1 MLQAMGSQSV
11 GYNWDTELKLTELVP
26 DGSIWGC
33 LFVAS
38 SLVCGHPNL
47 KIYIN
52 FGEGWDWRVLDKH
65 LKQFWLQCDLP
76 RSLVWWQ
83 ILIWKN
89 YKFLFKIFIFSLFFP
104 LSGTCMHIFCSCPT
118 VFGIIISFFQS
129 LFSLLFSFWG
139 FYWYSLKHRESL
151 LYLCT
156 VT

>member
-11 GYNWDTELKLTELVP
+11 GYNWDTELKWTEPVP
-26 DGSIWGC
+26 AGSIWGC

-38 SLVCGHPNL
+38 SLVCRHPNL

-52 FGEGWDWRVLDKH
+52 SGEQWGWRVLDKH
-65 LKQFWLQCDLP
+65 LKQFWLQCYLP

-89 YKFLFKIFIFSLFFP
+89 YKFLFKIFIFFLFFFS
-104 LSGTCMHIFCSCPT
+104 LSGTCMHIFCSCPI
-118 VFGIIISFFQS
+118 VFGILISFFQS

-151 LYLCT
+151 LTYAQ
-156 VT
+156 